1 VIRRPDCVK
10 KRPCQARTHTRRLP
24 TKSLFFSSASQE
36 IPDFLSGIAG
46 AG

>member
-1 VIRRPDCVK
+1 M
-10 KRPCQARTHTRRLP
+10 HTRRLP
-24 TKSLFFSSASQE
+24 TKSLIFSTASQE